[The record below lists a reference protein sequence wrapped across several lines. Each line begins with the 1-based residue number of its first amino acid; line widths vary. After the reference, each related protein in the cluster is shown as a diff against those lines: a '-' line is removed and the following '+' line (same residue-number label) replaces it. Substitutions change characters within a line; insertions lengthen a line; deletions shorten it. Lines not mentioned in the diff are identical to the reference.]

1 MYCLWSGV
9 INFHSFPNGS
19 FISLELH
26 LLWTHRV
33 FPVISW
39 FLIILTCCFLGTSHF
54 GRPPVFW
61 KQFILDTALDISS
74 NIFHFFK
81 ILVFQVFRKG
91 VGEVMGGGG
100 GVTVKGKKWP
110 KITNFSLSHYIS
122 GTVDHTIKIFDILV
136 NKQIFW
142 EILRCVSPFSHV
154 CDFFNIACFR
164 VGKDIYLK
172 TVIPVNTL
180 KITTSNKSILFALN
194 FPLLTFNVQ

>member
-1 MYCLWSGV
+1 MLLFG
-9 INFHSFPNGS
+9 
-19 FISLELH
+19 H
-26 LLWTHRV
+26 LPFWAPT
-33 FPVISW
+33 
-39 FLIILTCCFLGTSHF
+39 CFLEAIYPRYGPGYLQQYFSE
-54 GRPPVFW
+54 GSRGG
-61 KQFILDTALDISS
+61 D
-74 NIFHFFK
+74 
-81 ILVFQVFRKG
+81 
-91 VGEVMGGGG
+91 GGGG
-100 GVTVKGKKWP
+100 EVTVKDKKWP
-110 KITNFSLSHYIS
+110 IITNFSLSHYIS

>member
-1 MYCLWSGV
+1 MCCLWSGV

-100 GVTVKGKKWP
+100 GGNCKRQKMTHNYQFQSVTLYLR
-110 KITNFSLSHYIS
+110 NCRSYHQ
-122 GTVDHTIKIFDILV
+122 D
-136 NKQIFW
+136 FW
-142 EILRCVSPFSHV
+142 YSS
-154 CDFFNIACFR
+154 
-164 VGKDIYLK
+164 K
-172 TVIPVNTL
+172 
-180 KITTSNKSILFALN
+180 
-194 FPLLTFNVQ
+194 